1 MSKPEKIYD
10 GITEVKDWLVE
21 EARSHRFSNRKRRR
35 NLAVAATAAC
45 LALALIA
52 SSLLPGGPMPSP
64 CPSTRRW
71 CSIPAER
78 PAALH

>member
-1 MSKPEKIYD
+1 MSKSEKIYD

-21 EARSHRFSNRKRRR
+21 EARSHRFPNRKRRR

-52 SSLLPGGPMPSP
+52 SSLLPGGPM
-64 CPSTRRW
+64 TM
-71 CSIPAER
+71 PAYGQTQDISFR
-78 PAALH
+78 P